1 MPDLKRIN
9 KFDMLDSWHYHYTW
23 RPPKGEKSCCVLRIR
38 CVNLSLLIV
47 RHIIDKEM
55 DSRIWKDHIAEK
67 VATQESRLARFIS
80 PNSLTAPILKPPNV
94 TSNEWL

>member
-1 MPDLKRIN
+1 MRARAVGKKLLGISLFFTSKVPDLKRIN

-47 RHIIDKEM
+47 RQIIDKEM
-55 DSRIWKDHIAEK
+55 DSRI
-67 VATQESRLARFIS
+67 
-80 PNSLTAPILKPPNV
+80 
-94 TSNEWL
+94 